1 MARIFGD
8 KGSYEKYSLDE
19 QQELG
24 LKVND
29 SEKAIT
35 IDANAAFKSNCVT
48 NSLDGTEDFFVSDKI
63 FGLVGDSMR
72 EFRNKMTAK
81 PPPKTLKEVIGALI
95 PPKVIKRGKNTE
107 GAELFDGEEIAE
119 EEEEEAEEEE
129 EIDADQLFEALTGEI
144 SIELV
149 TEKDTQEFNAVIGN
163 SASLVG
169 IAKSENINKDT
180 EFLDEI
186 KKVLDKYETSEQF
199 ITARNQIENTYKAAR
214 ASLKKR
220 IREEKQ

>member
-1 MARIFGD
+1 
-8 KGSYEKYSLDE
+8 
-19 QQELG
+19 
-24 LKVND
+24 
-29 SEKAIT
+29 
-35 IDANAAFKSNCVT
+35 
-48 NSLDGTEDFFVSDKI
+48 
-63 FGLVGDSMR
+63 MR

-95 PPKVIKRGKNTE
+95 PPKGIKRGKNTE

-149 TEKDTQEFNAVIGN
+149 TEKDTQECNAVIGN

-169 IAKSENINKDT
+169 IAKSENINKDA

-186 KKVLDKYETSEQF
+186 KKVLDKYKTSEQF
-199 ITARNQIENTYKAAR
+199 ITA
-214 ASLKKR
+214 
-220 IREEKQ
+220 